1 MSTVN
6 LFYPLV
12 TPEEVKALIV
22 EINNNIDNDYIKYNI
37 ELAQKKWLRPL
48 LGFGLYNQILLEVS
62 GGTISGNT
70 ADYIIYND
78 YLKMILA
85 LTTHQR
91 LVSSM
96 SYQLENNGLR
106 IKISEV
112 SNSTEMATQNY
123 IKNNIQ
129 NDIDF
134 FKAEL
139 VEYICNNRSDY
150 PLYFN
155 DPDKR
160 SDHYDKR
167 KLTNTWKMGSIN
179 SRTDRRDY
187 DTGLY
192 H

>member
-1 MSTVN
+1 MSTLN
-6 LFYPLV
+6 IYYPML
-12 TPEEVKALIV
+12 TAGEVKALIP
-22 EINNNIDNDYIKYNI
+22 EINNNISNEYIDYNI
-37 ELAQKKWLRPL
+37 ELSQKKIMRPL
-48 LGFGLYNQILLEVS
+48 LGYGLYNQILLELS
-62 GGTISGNT
+62 GATISGNT

-78 YLKMILA
+78 YLKIILA
-85 LTTHQR
+85 LSTHQR

-134 FKAEL
+134 FKGEL

-155 DPDKR
+155 DTDKR
-160 SDHYDKR
+160 SNNYYDKT
-167 KLTNTWKMGSIN
+167 KLVNTWKMGSIN
-179 SRTDRRDY
+179 SKTDKRNI
-187 DTGLY
+187 GF
-192 H
+192 

>member
-1 MSTVN
+1 MNTIN
-6 LFYPLV
+6 IFYPLI
-12 TPEEVKALIV
+12 TSTEVKALIP
-22 EINNNIDNDYIKYNI
+22 EINSNIDNSYITYNI

-48 LGFGLYNQILLEVS
+48 LGYGLYNQIVLEVS

-70 ADYIIYND
+70 ADFIIYND
-78 YLKMILA
+78 YLKIILA

-134 FKAEL
+134 FKSEL
-139 VEYICNNRSDY
+139 VEYICNNRADY

-155 DPDKR
+155 DTDAR
-160 SDHYDKR
+160 DDHYNKKR
-167 KLTNTWKMGSIN
+167 LTNTWKLGAIN
-179 SRTDRRDY
+179 SRTDKRDY
-187 DTGLY
+187 NTGLY
-192 H
+192 R